1 MSNEQRVQET
11 KEKFAEVNKVSK
23 TFCLAKWLQATLHLH
38 IGHTHS
44 CHHPS
49 THKVPLG
56 EIKKDP
62 SALVNTRHN
71 MKMRKEML
79 QGLQTKECN
88 YCWNIENLGKGH
100 LSDRCYKSTD
110 AWAYDNFQKVRDV
123 YENNSEKNFKVTPTY
138 LEVSF
143 ENTCNFKCVY
153 CSPEIS
159 SKWMEE
165 VKKHGPLEQT
175 HQNLHGLCYLKKN
188 KKFPYDRG
196 EHNPYVEAFW
206 KWWPDLYPQLHTF
219 RITGGEPLLS
229 HHTWSVFE
237 RIKKS
242 PRHELELDINTN
254 LGVPDALV
262 DRLISVHN
270 SLAPSLRDFI
280 IYTSFE
286 SVGEQAEYARYGMKY
301 DRFIRNIEK
310 ILEQT
315 QARVSIM
322 TTVNVLSIPTF
333 KPFLQQIFDL
343 RTKYNEKN
351 SHNRIPMS
359 VAYLRHP
366 PALDMRILT
375 PELKQ
380 HYTEEYKNFIHSH
393 NKHSLPDAAGRI
405 YLEEIDQI
413 ERACNYM
420 MTEPNDLEIQR
431 KNFALFVDQIDSRR
445 SLSFLTTFPEL
456 EDFYWQCKQA

>member
-1 MSNEQRVQET
+1 MNSEEDLRIQKMRER
-11 KEKFAEVNKVSK
+11 FAEINKVSK
-23 TFCLAKWLQATLHLH
+23 TFCLAKWLQATVHLH
-38 IGHTHS
+38 MGHTHS
-44 CHHPS
+44 CHHPT
-49 THKVPLG
+49 THKVPLD
-56 EIKKDP
+56 EIEKDP

-71 MKMRKEML
+71 MRVRKQML
-79 QGLQTKECN
+79 QGLKPEGCN
-88 YCWNIENLGKGH
+88 FCWNIEKLGKGH

-123 YENNSEKNFKVTPTY
+123 YEGNSEENFKITPTY

-153 CSPEIS
+153 CTPEAS
-159 SKWMEE
+159 SKWVEE
-165 VKKHGPLEQT
+165 VKKHGPIKQT
-175 HQNLHGLCYLKKN
+175 HHSFYGLDRIKKSCG
-188 KKFPYDRG
+188 RG
-196 EHNPYVEAFW
+196 EHNPYVKAFW

-229 HHTWSVFE
+229 RDTWTLFE
-237 RIKKS
+237 RIKKN
-242 PRHELELDINTN
+242 PRPEMELAINTN
-254 LGVPDALV
+254 LGVPNALI
-262 DRLISVHN
+262 DRLIGVHN
-270 SLAPSLRDFI
+270 SLAPSLKNFV

-315 QARVSIM
+315 QARVGVM
-322 TTVNVLSIPTF
+322 TTVNILSIPTF
-333 KPFLQQIFDL
+333 KPFLQQVFDL
-343 RTKYNEKN
+343 RTRYNEKGSN
-351 SHNRIPMS
+351 NRVLMS
-359 VAYLRHP
+359 VSHLVYP

-380 HYTEEYKNFIHSH
+380 HYVEEYKNFVYSH
-393 NKHSLPDAAGRI
+393 NERSLPDAAGRI
-405 YLEEIDQI
+405 YLKEIDQI
-413 ERACNYM
+413 ERVCNYM
-420 MTEPNDLEIQR
+420 MTEPNDLEVQR